1 MNIIPPDKFADA
13 AVLLENLTKRYG
25 RHAAVQDVSLSV
37 PAGTVYGFL
46 GPNGAGKT
54 TTIRIL
60 LGFMRASAGDARAL
74 GLDCWDEGARLRDEV
89 GYISGDVRLYPW
101 LTLRRALGLFSRMR
115 GRDITAYG
123 SELGKQLEL
132 PQDVRVRAMSRGM
145 RQKLGLIIAL
155 AHKPRLLVLDEPTAA
170 LDPIMQQTLYT
181 HLRERAADGTTV
193 FFSSHTLSE
202 VEGLCDRVAILRA
215 GKLVEDEQLAVL
227 RSRARRRVMV
237 RWSGRAA
244 DPPPGLLE
252 VEEKGNGVLRGWLTG
267 EVPAFLAW
275 AAAQPVADMTLSAP
289 DLDHLFHQ
297 YYRDA
302 GR

>member
-1 MNIIPPDKFADA
+1 MSAEP
-13 AVLLENLTKRYG
+13 AVLLDNLTKRYG
-25 RHAAVQDVSLSV
+25 RHAAVQDVSLAV

-60 LGFMRASAGDARAL
+60 LGFMRATAGDARAL
-74 GLDCWDEGARLRDEV
+74 GLDCWNDGARLRDQV

-101 LTLRRALGLFSRMR
+101 LTLRRALSLFSRMR
-115 GRDITAYG
+115 GRNIEQDGIA
-123 SELGKQLEL
+123 LGEQFEL
-132 PQDVRVRAMSRGM
+132 PMDVRVRAMSRGM
-145 RQKLGLIIAL
+145 RQKIGLIIAL
-155 AHKPRLLVLDEPTAA
+155 AHRPRLLVLDEPTAA

-181 HLRERAADGTTV
+181 YLRERAADGATI

-215 GKLVEDEQLAVL
+215 GRLVEDEQLAVL
-227 RSRARRRVMV
+227 RARARRRVMI
-237 RWSGRAA
+237 RWSDDATE
-244 DPPPGLLE
+244 PPTGLLE
-252 VEEKGNGVLRGWLTG
+252 VEERGNGVLRGWLTG

-297 YYRDA
+297 YYR
-302 GR
+302 GGEG

>member
-1 MNIIPPDKFADA
+1 MNTISPDHSTEP
-13 AVLLENLTKRYG
+13 AVVLDNLTKRYG
-25 RHAAVQDVSLSV
+25 RHAAVEDVSLTV
-37 PAGTVYGFL
+37 PFGTVYGFL

-60 LGFMRASAGDARAL
+60 LGFMRASAGEARAL
-74 GLDCWDEGARLRDEV
+74 GRECWGAGAALREEV

-101 LTLRRALGLFSRMR
+101 LTLRRALSLFSRMR

-123 SELGKQLEL
+123 RRLGEQFEL
-132 PQDVRVRAMSRGM
+132 PPDVRVRAMSRGM

-155 AHKPRLLVLDEPTAA
+155 AHRPRLLVLDEPTAA

-181 HLRERAADGTTV
+181 HLRERAADGATV

-215 GKLVEDEQLAVL
+215 GRLVEDEQLAVL
-227 RSRARRRVMV
+227 RARARRRVTL
-237 RWSGRAA
+237 RWSANGTA
-244 DPPPGLLE
+244 PPPDLLE
-252 VEEKGNGVLRGWLTG
+252 VEERWADGVRGWLIG
-267 EVPAFLAW
+267 EAPALIAW
-275 AAAQPVADMTLSAP
+275 AAAHPVADMTLTAP

-297 YYRDA
+297 YYRD
-302 GR
+302 GDR